1 MLRFFTDS
9 RNNMGMRGFL
19 FICFF
24 VWLGVTGVVLLTPA
38 ETVQQTNVTVTGMP
52 GVKVQRKTA
61 IYRAINDGDNWHV
74 FWFFSLTSMAALLQ
88 RKPTLAASTKTLLF
102 LSAGG
107 LTMELI
113 QETLIPGRSFE
124 WRDLGMNTIGITAA
138 LTLVMTTRRL
148 YDAYLDHRLK
158 TGRMGRKAET
168 LKG

>member
-1 MLRFFTDS
+1 
-9 RNNMGMRGFL
+9 MGMRGFL
-19 FICFF
+19 FICFL

-38 ETVQQTNVTVTGMP
+38 ETVRQTNVTVTGMP
-52 GVKVQRKTA
+52 GVKAQRKTA
-61 IYRAINDGDNWHV
+61 IYRAINDGGNWHV
-74 FWFFSLTSMAALLQ
+74 FWFFSLASMAALLQ

-138 LTLVMTTRRL
+138 LALVTPARRL
-148 YDAYLDHRLK
+148 YDAYLDHRRK
-158 TGRMGRKAET
+158 IGRMGRKAET

>member
-1 MLRFFTDS
+1 
-9 RNNMGMRGFL
+9 MGMRGFL
-19 FICFF
+19 FICFL

-38 ETVQQTNVTVTGMP
+38 ETVRQTNVTVTGMP
-52 GVKVQRKTA
+52 GVKAQRKTA
-61 IYRAINDGDNWHV
+61 IYRAINDGGNWHV
-74 FWFFSLTSMAALLQ
+74 FWFFSLASMAALLQ

-124 WRDLGMNTIGITAA
+124 WRDLITAA